1 MHTRAVVT
9 LAFPTHPFLCVLG
22 FLLWVINRTSTND
35 RVSCGASCVLVV
47 ISVQGVEPCVP
58 CLLAYFSCRH
68 CPFPRHFDVNAKDLV
83 RRLLT
88 ADKTKRIGCLRGGA
102 EDIKAHKWFERLSW
116 DAVLRCT
123 LPVPFT
129 PKVSPLWFTDMIC
142 AWSLGFRLPA
152 GVGVWSGFR
161 WVVSTSNITR

>member
-1 MHTRAVVT
+1 MPPLPLPPPR
-9 LAFPTHPFLCVLG
+9 
-22 FLLWVINRTSTND
+22 
-35 RVSCGASCVLVV
+35 
-47 ISVQGVEPCVP
+47 
-58 CLLAYFSCRH
+58 
-68 CPFPRHFDVNAKDLV
+68 RHFDVNAKDLV

-129 PKVSPLWFTDMIC
+129 PKVSPLWFTDRHGLRVESRVQAACGSGCME
-142 AWSLGFRLPA
+142 WFSLGGIDLEHHAIVCGNPS
-152 GVGVWSGFR
+152 SG
-161 WVVSTSNITR
+161 